1 MRACF
6 RYVGRREGG
15 GGGGGEGGEG
25 ETWNRAVSEHV
36 TKFKSGGAIVMRAAS
51 ARSDAWLPKSASA
64 GFDSIAAFRS
74 KPIGSMRH
82 GTIDTLSPR
91 LGYCKTP
98 ESHYECRSTFRRDT
112 LSESFRRAK
121 SNEEEA
127 QKKEEARAKENGVKS
142 GHGERAEK
150 KGRRNV
156 REYTRESKRETIGMQ
171 VARYVVLGHA

>member
-1 MRACF
+1 M
-6 RYVGRREGG
+6 
-15 GGGGGEGGEG
+15 
-25 ETWNRAVSEHV
+25 SEHV

-64 GFDSIAAFRS
+64 GFDSIAALRS
-74 KPIGSMRH
+74 KPIDSMRH
-82 GTIDTLSPR
+82 GIIDTLSPR
-91 LGYCKTP
+91 LGYYKTP
-98 ESHYECRSTFRRDT
+98 ESHYGVPSDISTNS
-112 LSESFRRAK
+112 LSESFRRTE
-121 SNEEEA
+121 SNKEET
-127 QKKEEARAKENGVKS
+127 QKKEEARAKENGGKS